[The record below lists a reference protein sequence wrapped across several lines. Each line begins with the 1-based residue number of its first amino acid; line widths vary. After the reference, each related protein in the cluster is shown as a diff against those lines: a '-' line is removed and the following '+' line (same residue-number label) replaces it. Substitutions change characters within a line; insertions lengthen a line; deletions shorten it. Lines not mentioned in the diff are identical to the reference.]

1 MAEKTS
7 SPAKRRAMLKKQEE
21 ADAQQTPEDELD
33 EALADSFPASDPPAP
48 VVKGTTANPAP
59 DEKSNGK

>member
-1 MAEKTS
+1 MAEKS
-7 SPAKRRAMLKKQEE
+7 SAPAKRRAKLTKLEE
-21 ADAQQTPEDELD
+21 AEALQTPEDELD
-33 EALADSFPASDPPAP
+33 EALADSFPASDPPSP

>member
-7 SPAKRRAMLKKQEE
+7 SPAKMRAKLKKQEE
-21 ADAQQTPEDELD
+21 AEALQTTDDELD

-48 VVKGTTANPAP
+48 VVKGTAANTAP
-59 DEKSNGK
+59 DEKSDGK

>member
-7 SPAKRRAMLKKQEE
+7 SPAKKRAKLKKQEE
-21 ADAQQTPEDELD
+21 AEALQTPEDELD
-33 EALADSFPASDPPAP
+33 GALADSFPASDPPAP